1 MLFVLILSHRAASYG
16 AIMAALPYMQLYIAD
31 YLADTM
37 HLSAEEH
44 GAYLLLMFNY
54 WQTGKPIPKNRL
66 AKIARLTNERWADVE
81 PSLRE
86 FFCDNGDEWVHL
98 RIERDLK
105 NIVTAPRGKKLPE
118 GENLSEYRGY
128 VYFVTSTEMDTV
140 KIGYSKNPWA
150 RLGELRRSYGSNLS
164 VVATIKTVE
173 KSESS
178 IHALLSDYRVNGEWF
193 VKSECIKSLITQ
205 IVEGKI
211 TTVEATNNYVSNYEV
226 VTTVVTTTTT
236 NTDTDLKELNPTHNA
251 RVRERAP
258 TRESNG
264 TPSQT
269 TEPEYLDG
277 MSEPIGKFP
286 MTDGWHPSP
295 DFRRRAA
302 LWGVALPE
310 PEFTPAE
317 FAAFRDY
324 WAAEGKVFTQIQW
337 EQKFARH
344 VNHVR
349 AQVKP
354 VSKGVNHAAAP
365 GGTASRAVQEI
376 RAAREQWE
384 RENGFI
390 SDGNG
395 LEAVG
400 THGGGLFEPLDPEER
415 GRTFEALDCTD
426 WRDD

>member
-1 MLFVLILSHRAASYG
+1 M
-16 AIMAALPYMQLYIAD
+16 
-31 YLADTM
+31 
-37 HLSAEEH
+37 
-44 GAYLLLMFNY
+44 
-54 WQTGKPIPKNRL
+54 
-66 AKIARLTNERWADVE
+66 
-81 PSLRE
+81 
-86 FFCDNGDEWVHL
+86 HL

-105 NIVTAPRGKKLPE
+105 NIVSAPRGKKLPD
-118 GENLSEYRGY
+118 GENLSGYRGY

-226 VTTVVTTTTT
+226 VTTTTT

-251 RVRERAP
+251 RVRESAP
-258 TRESNG
+258 TSESNSA
-264 TPSQT
+264 PSQA
-269 TEPEYLDG
+269 TEPGYLDG

-286 MTDGWHPSP
+286 MTDGWHPSL

-317 FAAFRDY
+317 LAAFRDY
-324 WAAEGKVFTQIQW
+324 WAAEGKVFTQVQW

-354 VSKGVNHAAAP
+354 VSKGVSHAAAP

-395 LEAVG
+395 VEAVG

>member
-1 MLFVLILSHRAASYG
+1 
-16 AIMAALPYMQLYIAD
+16 MAALPYMQLYIAD

-118 GENLSEYRGY
+118 GENLSGYKGY

-211 TTVEATNNYVSNYEV
+211 TTVEATNNYVSNYG
-226 VTTVVTTTTT
+226 VVTTTTT

-251 RVRERAP
+251 RVCESAP
-258 TRESNG
+258 TSESNG
-264 TPSQT
+264 APLQT
-269 TEPEYLDG
+269 AESEYQDG
-277 MSEPIGKFP
+277 LSEPIGKFP
-286 MTDGWHPSP
+286 MADGWHPSP

-302 LWGVALPE
+302 LWGMALPE
-310 PEFTPAE
+310 TEFTPAE
-317 FAAFRDY
+317 LAAFRDY
-324 WAAEGKVFTQIQW
+324 WAAEGKVFTQVQW

-354 VSKGVNHAAAP
+354 VSKGGSHAAAP

-395 LEAVG
+395 VEAVG
-400 THGGGLFEPLDPEER
+400 THGGGVFEPLDAEKR
-415 GRTFEALDCTD
+415 GRTFEALGCTD